1 MTRTD
6 LIDALAERRGLPRT
20 TADEVVTIL
29 FDELSDRMSEGA
41 RVELR
46 GFGSFQIREYEGY
59 TGRNPRTGEPIDVAP
74 KRLPHFKP
82 GKRLR
87 AVVNGEPA

>member
-1 MTRTD
+1 MTRTE
-6 LIDALAERRGLPRT
+6 LIDTLAERRGLARA
-20 TADEVVTIL
+20 TADEVVTLL

-46 GFGSFQIREYEGY
+46 GFGSFQVRQYDGY
-59 TGRNPRTGEPIDVAP
+59 TGRNPRTGEPIEVAP

-87 AVVNGEPA
+87 AVVNGETA

>member
-1 MTRTD
+1 MTRTE
-6 LIDALAERRGLPRT
+6 LIDALADRRSLPRT
-20 TADEVVTIL
+20 TAEQIVAVILDEMSSQ
-29 FDELSDRMSEGA
+29 LSRGA

-46 GFGSFQIREYEGY
+46 GFGSFQVRQYDGY
-59 TGRNPRTGEPIDVAP
+59 TGRNPRTGMPIVVKA

-87 AVVNGEPA
+87 GVVDLGAS